1 MHESDS
7 TLTIDQ
13 ILATRSWVAADLPQW
28 WAGSQVDPPRDF
40 GGGDSSRAHGGAEG
54 VAPSA
59 SQVAFVS
66 GLGGETDMW
75 SVDAGGGFPLRL
87 TEGMGGVRFLGT
99 RIPRV
104 SPDGRW
110 IAYLSERTGAAEIW
124 LWPTNG
130 GSIRRLT
137 HLGNNINSVSWAPD
151 SQSVVLDCNRYGAFD
166 IYHVSVPD
174 GKTTRLTQR
183 ALYEVYPVFMPDGQ
197 NIVYVRLDEHWV
209 DHEVVMIPATGGEER
224 VIACDKRF
232 FDYHYGRTFGH
243 PLIAP
248 DGKSLLFRSHRS
260 GWINYWRVPIAGGE
274 PKPLCAE
281 EADQSDAVWSPD
293 GKSVALCSNHNGTI
307 SLQIVDAGSGS
318 ARALV
323 APGMGMCA
331 LPQWS
336 PDSTR
341 VAYLAQT
348 PTAPLDLWVVSV
360 KDGAARQ
367 LTQSMLGGGAE
378 RRLISP
384 EKIAYKSFDGLTIN
398 AYLYKPHLK
407 PGEKAPGILWIH
419 GGPTSQYSDT
429 YAPNMQF
436 FAQQGYAVLAPNIRG
451 SSGYGR
457 HFEDLND
464 GDWGHDDLRD
474 VIAGVEYLKR
484 LDYVNPQAMGITG
497 TSYGGCMSMS
507 AVCFAPGV
515 FQAAIPASGYAD
527 WVAMYDEQEL
537 RHVKLLE
544 YEFGP
549 IETHKH
555 IYRKCSPYYA
565 VKQATTPTLVIHG
578 EGGLPRS
585 SASADFVKAMEKE
598 YKTVRYK
605 TYPHEGY
612 YVGSL
617 ANTRQMWLDMLD
629 FFDEFLKK

>member
-1 MHESDS
+1 MHDPDQK
-7 TLTIDQ
+7 LTIDQ
-13 ILATRSWVAADLPQW
+13 ILATRSWVAPDLPQW
-28 WAGSQVDPPRDF
+28 WAGGSQI
-40 GGGDSSRAHGGAEG
+40 
-54 VAPSA
+54 
-59 SQVAFVS
+59 AFVS
-66 GLGGETDMW
+66 GLGGETEMW
-75 SVDAGGGFPLRL
+75 SVDAAGGFPRRL
-87 TEGMGGVRFLGT
+87 TAGMGGVRFLGT

-104 SPDGRW
+104 SPDGHW

-124 LWPTNG
+124 LWPTDG
-130 GSIRRLT
+130 GPVRQLT

-151 SQSVVLDCNRYGAFD
+151 SQSVVLDCNRYGASD
-166 IYHVSVPD
+166 IYRVAVSD
-174 GKTTRLTQR
+174 GKTTRLTQS
-183 ALYEVYPVFMPDGQ
+183 ALYEVYPVFTPGGK
-197 NIVYVRLDEHWV
+197 NIIYVRLDEHWV
-209 DHEVVMIPATGGEER
+209 DHEVVMIPDTGGEER
-224 VIACDKRF
+224 VIASDKRF

-243 PLIAP
+243 PLVAP
-248 DGKSLLFRSHRS
+248 DGKTLLFRSHRN
-260 GWINYWRVPIAGGE
+260 GWINYWRVPIEGGE
-274 PKPLCAE
+274 PKPLCAD
-281 EADQSDAVWSPD
+281 EADQSDAAWSPD
-293 GKSVALCSNHNGTI
+293 GKSVALCSNHNGTV
-307 SLQIVDAGSGS
+307 SLRVVAAEGGS
-318 ARALV
+318 ARTLV
-323 APGMGMCA
+323 APNMGMCS

-341 VAYLAQT
+341 IAYLAQT
-348 PTAPLDLWVVSV
+348 PTTPLDLWVVSV

-378 RRLISP
+378 RRLITP

-398 AYLYKPHLK
+398 AYLYKPPHIK
-407 PGEKAPGILWIH
+407 PGEKVPGILWIH
-419 GGPTSQYSDT
+419 GGPTSQFSDAYT
-429 YAPNMQF
+429 ANMQF

-451 SSGYGR
+451 SSGYSQ

-464 GDWGHDDLRD
+464 GDWGHDDLKD

-484 LDYVNPQAMGITG
+484 LAYVDPDAMGITG

-507 AVCFAPGV
+507 AVGFAPGV

-555 IYRKCSPYYA
+555 VYAKCSPYYA
-565 VKQATTPTLVIHG
+565 VKHATTPTLVIHG

-605 TYPHEGY
+605 TYPNEGY

-629 FFDEFLKK
+629 FFNEFLKH